1 MDREKKPGAERGELM
16 EKENNELLRTENLT
30 KDFGK
35 LRAVDNLSLSLEKGE
50 IRGLIGPNG
59 SGKTTVVNLITGVYR
74 PTSGGVYFSGRRI
87 DRLSPDNITHEG
99 IMRTFQVARVFADMT
114 VLENMLI
121 PAFTQRTSRRE
132 ARHRAQELLD
142 FCLLGKLSNEPAR
155 NLSGGQTMLLQ
166 IVRGFMRQPLKLYLL
181 DEPFAG
187 VHPAIKDVIIE
198 TIQKMNRE
206 EDVTF
211 LIVSHELTTVRRLCS
226 RISVLHGGRVISE
239 GTMKEVAND
248 PRVIDSY
255 LGG

>member
-1 MDREKKPGAERGELM
+1 MGKGDG
-16 EKENNELLRTENLT
+16 ELLRTENLT
-30 KDFGK
+30 KDFGR
-35 LRAVDNLSLSLEKGE
+35 LRAVDHLSLRLGEGE

-59 SGKTTVVNLITGVYR
+59 SGKTTLVNVITGVYR
-74 PTSGGVYFSGRRI
+74 PTSGGVYFSGKRI
-87 DRLSPDNITHEG
+87 DRLSPDDITHEG
-99 IMRTFQVARVFADMT
+99 MMRTFQVARVFADMT

-121 PAFTQRTSRRE
+121 PAFTQGTSRRE
-132 ARHRAQELLD
+132 AVHRAKGLLE
-142 FCLLGKLSNEPAR
+142 FCLLGRLSDEPAR

-187 VHPAIKDVIIE
+187 VHPAIKDVMIE

-206 EDVTF
+206 EGVTF

-226 RISVLHGGRVISE
+226 CISVLHGGRVISE

>member
-1 MDREKKPGAERGELM
+1 MTRET
-16 EKENNELLRTENLT
+16 NTLLNIENLA

-35 LRAVDNLSLSLEKGE
+35 LRAVDNLSLALEEGE

-59 SGKTTVVNLITGVYR
+59 SGKTTLINLISGVYK
-74 PTSGGVYFSGRRI
+74 PTSGGVFFFGKRI
-87 DRLSPDNITHEG
+87 DRLSPEKITQEG
-99 IMRTFQVARVFADMT
+99 IMRTFQVARLFRDMT

-121 PAFTQRTSRRE
+121 PAFTQGMGRQQ
-132 ARHRAQELLD
+132 ANQRAKELLD
-142 FCLLGKLSNEPAR
+142 FSLLGRMSHEPAR
-155 NLSGGQTMLLQ
+155 NLSGGQGMLLQ
-166 IVRGFMRQPLKLYLL
+166 IVRGFMRQPLRLYLL

-187 VHPAIKDVIIE
+187 VHPVIKDVMIE

-206 EDVTF
+206 EGVTF
-211 LIVSHELTTVRRLCS
+211 LIVSHELTTIRRLCR
-226 RISVLHGGRVISE
+226 RISVLHAGQLISE

>member
-1 MDREKKPGAERGELM
+1 MGKK
-16 EKENNELLRTENLT
+16 NNELLRTESLT

-35 LRAVDNLSLSLEKGE
+35 LRAVDNLSLTLEEGE

-59 SGKTTVVNLITGVYR
+59 SGKTTFVNLITGIYR
-74 PTSGGVYFSGRRI
+74 PTSGEIYCSGRRI
-87 DRLSPDNITHEG
+87 DRLSADNITHEG
-99 IMRTFQVARVFADMT
+99 IMRTFQIARLFGDMT

-121 PAFTQRTSRRE
+121 PAFTQGKSKRE
-132 ARHRAQELLD
+132 ASHRAKELLS
-142 FCLLGKLSNEPAR
+142 FALLGKLSDEPAR

-206 EDVTF
+206 EGVTF
-211 LIVSHELTTVRRLCS
+211 LVVSHELTTIRRLCS
-226 RISVLHGGRVISE
+226 RISVLHGGRLISE

>member
-16 EKENNELLRTENLT
+16 GKKNNELLRTENLM
-30 KDFGK
+30 KDFGR
-35 LRAVDNLSLSLEKGE
+35 LRAVDNLSLSLQEGE

-59 SGKTTVVNLITGVYR
+59 
-74 PTSGGVYFSGRRI
+74 GRRI

-121 PAFTQRTSRRE
+121 PAFTQGTGRRE
-132 ARHRAQELLD
+132 ARHRAKELLD

-206 EDVTF
+206 EGVTF
-211 LIVSHELTTVRRLCS
+211 LTVSHELTTIRRLCS

>member
-1 MDREKKPGAERGELM
+1 M
-16 EKENNELLRTENLT
+16 EKRNNELLRIANLT

-35 LRAVDNLSLSLEKGE
+35 LRAVNDLSLNLEEGE

-74 PTSGGVYFSGRRI
+74 PTSGEIYCYRRRI
-87 DRLSPDNITHEG
+87 DRLPPEDITHEG
-99 IMRTFQVARVFADMT
+99 VMRTFQVARLFGDMT

-121 PAFTQRTSRRE
+121 PAFTQGKSRRE
-132 ARHRAQELLD
+132 ATYRAKKLLD
-142 FCLLGKLSNEPAR
+142 FCLLDRMSDEPAR

-166 IVRGFMRQPLKLYLL
+166 IVRGFMRQPLRLYLL

-198 TIQKMNRE
+198 TIRKMNRE
-206 EDVTF
+206 EGVTF

-226 RISVLHGGRVISE
+226 RISVLHGGKLISE
-239 GTMKEVAND
+239 GTMKQVAND
-248 PRVIDSY
+248 PQVIDCY

>member
-1 MDREKKPGAERGELM
+1 MEEK
-16 EKENNELLRTENLT
+16 NNELLRTENLT

-35 LRAVDNLSLSLEKGE
+35 LRAVDNLSLSLEEGE

-87 DRLSPDNITHEG
+87 DRLSPDNITHGG
-99 IMRTFQVARVFADMT
+99 IMRTFQVARVFGDMT

-121 PAFTQRTSRRE
+121 PAFTQGTSTGE
-132 ARHRAQELLD
+132 ARHRARELLD
-142 FCLLGKLSNEPAR
+142 FSLLGRLGNEPAR

-187 VHPAIKDVIIE
+187 VHPSIKDVIIE

-206 EDVTF
+206 EGVTF
-211 LIVSHELTTVRRLCS
+211 LIVSHELTTVRRLCN
-226 RISVLHGGRVISE
+226 RISVLHGGTVISE

>member
-1 MDREKKPGAERGELM
+1 MGRK
-16 EKENNELLRTENLT
+16 NNELLRTENLM
-30 KDFGK
+30 KDFGR
-35 LRAVDNLSLSLEKGE
+35 LRAVDDLSLSLEKGE

-99 IMRTFQVARVFADMT
+99 IMRTFQVARVFADMS

-121 PAFTQRTSRRE
+121 PAFTQGTSRRE
-132 ARHRAQELLD
+132 ARHRAKELLD
-142 FCLLGKLSNEPAR
+142 FCLLGKLSNEPTR

-187 VHPAIKDVIIE
+187 VHPAIKDVIIN

-206 EDVTF
+206 EGVTF
-211 LIVSHELTTVRRLCS
+211 LIVSHELTTIRRLCS

-239 GTMKEVAND
+239 GTMREVAND

>member
-1 MDREKKPGAERGELM
+1 MGKK
-16 EKENNELLRTENLT
+16 NNELLRTESLT

-35 LRAVDNLSLSLEKGE
+35 LRAVDNLSLTLEEGE

-59 SGKTTVVNLITGVYR
+59 SGKTTFVNLITGIYR
-74 PTSGGVYFSGRRI
+74 PTSGEIYCSGRRI
-87 DRLSPDNITHEG
+87 DRLSADNITHEG
-99 IMRTFQVARVFADMT
+99 IMRTFQIARLFGDMT

-121 PAFTQRTSRRE
+121 PAFTQGTGKRE
-132 ARHRAQELLD
+132 ASHLAKELLD
-142 FCLLGKLSNEPAR
+142 FALLGKLSDEPAG

-206 EDVTF
+206 EGVTF
-211 LIVSHELTTVRRLCS
+211 LVVSHELTTIRRLCS
-226 RISVLHGGRVISE
+226 RISVLHGGRLISE

>member
-1 MDREKKPGAERGELM
+1 MDRI
-16 EKENNELLRTENLT
+16 NHSLLCTENLT

-35 LRAVDNLSLSLEKGE
+35 LRAVDNLSLSFEEGE

-59 SGKTTVVNLITGVYR
+59 SGKTTLMNLISGIYK
-74 PTSGGVYFSGRRI
+74 PTSGEVYFSGKRI
-87 DRLSPDNITHEG
+87 DRLSPESITHHG
-99 IMRTFQVARVFADMT
+99 VMRTFQVARLFGDMT

-121 PAFTQRTSRRE
+121 PAFTQGTSKRK
-132 ARHRAQELLD
+132 ASHRAKELLD
-142 FCLLGKLSNEPAR
+142 FSLLGRLTHEPAR
-155 NLSGGQTMLLQ
+155 NLSGGQCMLLQ
-166 IVRGFMRQPLKLYLL
+166 IVRGFMRQPLRLYLL

-187 VHPAIKDVIIE
+187 VHPTIKDVMIR

-206 EDVTF
+206 EGVTF
-211 LIVSHELTTVRRLCS
+211 LVVSHELTVVRRLCT
-226 RISVLHGGRVISE
+226 RISVLHGGRLISE

>member
-1 MDREKKPGAERGELM
+1 MDRENK
-16 EKENNELLRTENLT
+16 ELLRTENLT
-30 KDFGK
+30 KDFGR
-35 LRAVDNLSLSLEKGE
+35 LRAVDNLSLTLEGGE

-59 SGKTTVVNLITGVYR
+59 SGKTTLVNLITGVYR
-74 PTSGGVYFSGRRI
+74 PSSGGVYCSGKRI
-87 DRLSPDNITHEG
+87 DRLSPDVITHEG

-121 PAFTQRTSRRE
+121 PAFTQGKSRLE
-132 ARHRAQELLD
+132 ARHRAGELLD
-142 FCLLGKLSNEPAR
+142 FSLLGRLSNQPAR

-187 VHPAIKDVIIE
+187 VHPAIKDVIIK

-206 EDVTF
+206 EGVTF

-226 RISVLHGGRVISE
+226 QISVLHEGRLISE

>member
-1 MDREKKPGAERGELM
+1 MQ
-16 EKENNELLRTENLT
+16 KENNELLRTENLT

-99 IMRTFQVARVFADMT
+99 IMRTFQVARVFADMS

-121 PAFTQRTSRRE
+121 PAFTQGTSRRE
-132 ARHRAQELLD
+132 ARHRAKELLD
-142 FCLLGKLSNEPAR
+142 FCLLGKLSNEPTR

-187 VHPAIKDVIIE
+187 VHPAIKDVIIN

-206 EDVTF
+206 EGVTF
-211 LIVSHELTTVRRLCS
+211 LIVSHELTTIRRLCS

-239 GTMKEVAND
+239 GTMREVAND

>member
-1 MDREKKPGAERGELM
+1 MGRENK
-16 EKENNELLRTENLT
+16 ELLRTENLT
-30 KDFGK
+30 KDFGR
-35 LRAVDNLSLSLEKGE
+35 LRAVDNLSLTLEGGE

-59 SGKTTVVNLITGVYR
+59 SGKTTLVNLITGVYR
-74 PTSGGVYFSGRRI
+74 PSSGGVYCSRKRI
-87 DRLSPDNITHEG
+87 DRLSPDVITHEG
-99 IMRTFQVARVFADMT
+99 IMRTFQVARVFGDMT

-121 PAFTQRTSRRE
+121 PAFTQGKSRRE
-132 ARHRAQELLD
+132 ARHRAGELLD
-142 FCLLGKLSNEPAR
+142 FSLLGRLSNQPAR

-187 VHPAIKDVIIE
+187 VHPAIKDVIIK

-206 EDVTF
+206 EGVTF

-226 RISVLHGGRVISE
+226 RISVLHEGRLISE

>member
-1 MDREKKPGAERGELM
+1 VDSEKKAGTGRFDVMDRRLNSLM
-16 EKENNELLRTENLT
+16 HTDNLT

-35 LRAVDNLSLSLEKGE
+35 LRAVDHLSLNLEEGE

-59 SGKTTVVNLITGVYR
+59 SGKTTLINLLTGVYR

-87 DRLSPDNITHEG
+87 DRLPPEDITHEG
-99 IMRTFQVARVFADMT
+99 IMRTFQVARLFGDMT

-121 PAFTQRTSRRE
+121 PAFTQGMSRRE
-132 ARHRAQELLD
+132 ASHRAKELLN
-142 FCLLGKLSNEPAR
+142 FSLLGRLSHEPAR
-155 NLSGGQTMLLQ
+155 NLSGGQGMLLQ
-166 IVRGFMRQPLKLYLL
+166 IVRGFMRHPLKLYLL

-187 VHPAIKDVIIE
+187 VHPAIKDVMIE

-206 EDVTF
+206 EGVTF
-211 LIVSHELTTVRRLCS
+211 LVVSHELTIVRRLCS
-226 RISVLHGGRVISE
+226 RISVLHAGRLISE

-248 PRVIDSY
+248 PLVIDSY